1 MARPANIRGQ
11 IRPGHGES
19 AGPGFRTVDNDLV
32 RTTTVRFVTSRTRL
46 PRLPDLSPA
55 ADPRRGYTQQEILTA
70 LRQLILDGILPPGT
84 GLPLRE
90 FARLF
95 DVSAIPVRESLQTL
109 IGEGLVEH
117 RANFG
122 YTVTRLT
129 ASELRE
135 LYVVRERLESV
146 ALAAAVHR
154 AGPQD
159 HQVATEAHAR
169 LERAVLDDDPA
180 AYNRESR
187 TFHLALTRPSG
198 MARLV
203 HMLEYAWNITEPVQ
217 PMVHVSAADRAV
229 LHADHS
235 RQLAAFLSG
244 DADTLLAATE
254 AHHARLNGV
263 VAGLPTDR
271 GLFADPDEPEAE

>member
-1 MARPANIRGQ
+1 MPPRP
-11 IRPGHGES
+11 
-19 AGPGFRTVDNDLV
+19 
-32 RTTTVRFVTSRTRL
+32 RL
-46 PRLPDLSPA
+46 PRLPDLTPPQDA
-55 ADPRRGYTQQEILTA
+55 RRGYSQQEILA
-70 LRQLILDGILPPGT
+70 ELRRLILAGNLPPGT

-90 FARLF
+90 FAQRF

-117 RANFG
+117 RPNFG

-135 LYVVRERLESV
+135 LYVVRERLESA
-146 ALAAAVHR
+146 ALAAAVDR
-154 AGPQD
+154 AGPED
-159 HQVATEAHAR
+159 HRIATESHAR

-180 AYNRESR
+180 AYHRETR

-217 PMVHVSAADRAV
+217 PMVHVSAAERAV

-235 RQLAAFLSG
+235 RQLAAFLTG
-244 DADTLLAATE
+244 DATELLKATE
-254 AHHARLNGV
+254 QHHARLNTV
-263 VAGLPTDR
+263 VEGLPTDT
-271 GLFADPDEPEAE
+271 GLFAESGDGKDI